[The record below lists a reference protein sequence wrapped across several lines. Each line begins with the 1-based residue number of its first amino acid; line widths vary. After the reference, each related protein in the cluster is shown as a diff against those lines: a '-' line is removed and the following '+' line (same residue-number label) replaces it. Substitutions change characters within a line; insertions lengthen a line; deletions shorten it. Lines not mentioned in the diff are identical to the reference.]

1 MGGCNAFLKA
11 ARTQC
16 PRIML
21 LLLLLSAFIILVS
34 VLGGAPGQNPDRR
47 MDMVSIHSLSE
58 LERLK
63 LQETAYHELVAR
75 HFLSEFKP
83 DRALPV
89 DRPNTLEKWF
99 LILRGQD
106 RDACLKT
113 FGIRLEEVLVNEITR
128 RKHLEL
134 EASMLDDDAPGPRGN
149 VAQRMFGRMRRF
161 FNRRRIEPTLPR
173 EFTRRGRRG
182 AVSVDS
188 LSELEGGDQLLQNL
202 QISQASLPIGQRLLG
217 SKRKMS
223 LNPIARQ
230 VPQIVEI
237 CCKFIEKHGLNSVG
251 IFTSEYS
258 VYRVLQL
265 RDLFDQGLDI
275 VLPDSVNVHDVAAL
289 LRLFFRE
296 MKDSLVPEDLYMS
309 FLLTATLSP
318 RDQVS
323 ALQLLVYLM
332 PPCHSD
338 TLERLLKALHKIT
351 ENCEDSI
358 GVDGQL
364 VPGNRMTST
373 NLALVFGTTILK
385 KGKLAKRESRK
396 TKLGIDHYVASVNVV
411 RAMIDNWDILFQ
423 VPPHIQKQ
431 VAKRVWKASPEA
443 LDFIRRRNQ
452 RKMQSARI
460 KMEEDALVSDPV
472 ENSTEAQAAVLAQS
486 QLFDEAPEGAPDVHD
501 MFTFGDSLN
510 YDFDD
515 ESDFEDQDH
524 LDLAEVP
531 YLDVVPNNED
541 ADSDAD
547 EIPGSTEEPTVPTG
561 TASSHDDEE
570 GAGKPPKVEKDR
582 PLLGELQKKK
592 GKSGISFSP

>member
-1 MGGCNAFLKA
+1 
-11 ARTQC
+11 
-16 PRIML
+16 
-21 LLLLLSAFIILVS
+21 
-34 VLGGAPGQNPDRR
+34 

>member
-1 MGGCNAFLKA
+1 
-11 ARTQC
+11 
-16 PRIML
+16 ML
-21 LLLLLSAFIILVS
+21 DCLFASAFEPRPRRVS